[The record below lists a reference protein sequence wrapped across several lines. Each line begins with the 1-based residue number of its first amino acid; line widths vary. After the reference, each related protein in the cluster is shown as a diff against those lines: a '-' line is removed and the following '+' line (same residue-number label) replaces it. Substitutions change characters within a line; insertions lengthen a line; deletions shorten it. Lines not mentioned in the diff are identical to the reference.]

1 MEEHSTAPWTP
12 LAKVFLMNVVI
23 NDHLSFSEFT
33 RPLRGRFPSTRTF
46 VFFKFWLSLTS
57 LPFLTFSA
65 ILFTIYT
72 TFHLAL
78 SLLCPVLLLR
88 YFLYKYYSFKSD
100 SFTPGWLPTECDEAN
115 KHHNFQA
122 GGPILQLATILHLLS
137 SYSCCHPTLP
147 TSYINNHRYI
157 FRFPPPKVFCHFS
170 FPAILHL
177 RPSYVTI
184 LHLPPSYIAAIV
196 HLQPWYVTFLH

>member
-57 LPFLTFSA
+57 LPFLAFSA

-88 YFLYKYYSFKSD
+88 YFFLNTILSRVILLLQAGCLQNAMKLTNITISRQEAPSYSFLRSYICCRL
-100 SFTPGWLPTECDEAN
+100 TVA
-115 KHHNFQA
+115 A
-122 GGPILQLATILHLLS
+122 ILHCQHLTFTTIDTF
-137 SYSCCHPTLP
+137 YDFCHPTF
-147 TSYINNHRYI
+147 SAI
-157 FRFPPPKVFCHFS
+157 FPF
-170 FPAILHL
+170 
-177 RPSYVTI
+177 
-184 LHLPPSYIAAIV
+184 PPSYICG
-196 HLQPWYVTFLH
+196 HRM